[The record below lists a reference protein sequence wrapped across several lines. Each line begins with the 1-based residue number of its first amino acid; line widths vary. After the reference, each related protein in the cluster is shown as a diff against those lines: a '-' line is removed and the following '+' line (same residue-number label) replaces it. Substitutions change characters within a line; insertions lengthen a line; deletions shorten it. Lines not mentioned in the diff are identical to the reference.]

1 MMCSPKPLKM
11 LKLLISLGLNVNHL
25 PAKDDN
31 YPIHLA
37 AVYGDREFLKALL
50 LAGADFSLPGPYGQT
65 AHEIAKEYARVYQGE
80 YVDMVR
86 FLVKE
91 TFKELGTPPRVS
103 WAIAADRFV

>member
-11 LKLLISLGLNVNHL
+11 LKLLISLGLDVNHL
-25 PAKDDN
+25 PVKDNN

-50 LAGADFSLPGPYGQT
+50 LASADFSLPGLYGRN

-91 TFKELGTPPRVS
+91 TFKEMGIPPRAS
-103 WAIAADRFV
+103 WAIAADWFI